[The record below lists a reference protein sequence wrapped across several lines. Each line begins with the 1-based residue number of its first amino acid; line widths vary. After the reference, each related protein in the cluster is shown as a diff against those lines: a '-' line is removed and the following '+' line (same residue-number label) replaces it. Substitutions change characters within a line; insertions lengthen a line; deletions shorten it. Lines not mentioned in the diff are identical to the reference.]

1 MHLQALQPLTLKGS
15 FMAFPEKLPLPDAVY
30 EARKARNSAIIRV
43 ALIGIAV
50 RMVIVFSEFI
60 GFLLFDSKTL
70 LLDSLA
76 TLADVV
82 SSLVLVVS
90 IKLAQRPPDAEHPFG
105 HGRYEPIAGLQ
116 LGLFLAI
123 AGIGL
128 FSQQV
133 SALWG
138 GTDVQTMNPYVW
150 VFALTSVLLLEFT
163 YRRMRRVANEQKSP
177 ALLAEAL
184 HFRTDSLNSILAL
197 LALGAAALFPE
208 VASICDRIGALLIA
222 SCMCGMGLFAA
233 KKNLNQLLDRVP
245 ESELFEKVKN
255 AAVSV
260 EGVKGTEKIRIQ
272 HYGPDA
278 HVDIDVE
285 VDPLLSVEVAHTIS
299 QHVRHSIQY
308 AWPQVQ
314 DVTVHIEPFYEDDHP

>member
-1 MHLQALQPLTLKGS
+1 MS
-15 FMAFPEKLPLPDAVY
+15 FPEKLPLSGAIY

-50 RMVIVFSEFI
+50 RLLIVFSEFI

-82 SSLVLVVS
+82 SSLVLVFSV
-90 IKLAQRPPDAEHPFG
+90 KLAQRPPDENHPFG

-123 AGIGL
+123 TGIGL
-128 FSQQV
+128 FSQQI
-133 SALWG
+133 SLLW
-138 GTDVQTMNPYVW
+138 NPTISHSVNSYVW
-150 VFALTSVLLLEFT
+150 LFALGSVLLLEFS
-163 YRRMRRVANEQKSP
+163 YRKLSKVAKEQKSP
-177 ALLAEAL
+177 ALLAEAF
-184 HFRTDSLNSILAL
+184 HFRSDSLNSALAL
-197 LALGAAALFPE
+197 VALGAAALFPE
-208 VASICDRIGALLIA
+208 ISGICDSIGALLIA
-222 SCMCGMGLFAA
+222 LCMCGMGLYAA
-233 KKNLNQLLDRVP
+233 KKNLNQLLDRTP
-245 ESELFEKVKN
+245 ERELFDKVKQ
-255 AAVSV
+255 AALSV
-260 EGVKGTEKIRIQ
+260 KGVKGTEKIRIQ

-299 QHVRHSIQY
+299 QHVRRSIQY
-308 AWPQVQ
+308 EWPQVQ
-314 DVTVHIEPFYEDDHP
+314 DVTVHIEPFYENDHS